1 MTVLGAAW
9 VTVKLNPKKGD
20 SSQINNWRPISL
32 LNCIY
37 KIFSK
42 AVNNRLKKVIDI
54 ITCRAQKGFTQS
66 RYIQEVLINVI
77 HSIRHCNK
85 GNIPAFVLSL
95 DQRKAFDSVRHDFM
109 LEVYKFW
116 GLGESFSSMLNLITT
131 FALETGAPQGNSPSP
146 LQYNFCEQIA
156 ILKLELDPRIA
167 SIYNHHLIPRNAPAL
182 AGNFRPDHVQEPDP
196 VPVLAPVL
204 VPVPMLLPAV
214 NFEFLPGVANI
225 ARNAL
230 RFPARENDPFS
241 LESNR
246 ETDKVES
253 FADDKTVIFLAT
265 ETGLSAI
272 REILNCFTNFS
283 GLACNMDKSVI
294 MYIGADTPLPLFWA
308 ILNLKWWTKLK
319 F

>member
-1 MTVLGAAW
+1 M
-9 VTVKLNPKKGD
+9 
-20 SSQINNWRPISL
+20 
-32 LNCIY
+32 
-37 KIFSK
+37 
-42 AVNNRLKKVIDI
+42 
-54 ITCRAQKGFTQS
+54 
-66 RYIQEVLINVI
+66 
-77 HSIRHCNK
+77 
-85 GNIPAFVLSL
+85 
-95 DQRKAFDSVRHDFM
+95 
-109 LEVYKFW
+109 
-116 GLGESFSSMLNLITT
+116 
-131 FALETGAPQGNSPSP
+131 
-146 LQYNFCEQIA
+146 
-156 ILKLELDPRIA
+156 
-167 SIYNHHLIPRNAPAL
+167 
-182 AGNFRPDHVQEPDP
+182 QEPDP
-196 VPVLAPVL
+196 VPVLAPVP

-283 GLACNMDKSVI
+283 GLACNMDKSVT
-294 MYIGADTPLPLFWA
+294 MYIGADTPPPPFLGNFEFKVVDKIK
-308 ILNLKWWTKLK
+308 ILGLEISKKPDNLHCCHEKTITKITQIVH